1 MEHATPFPEPA
12 PHPEVP
18 PPKLYLT
25 RSCWTVESKYIHVHT
40 YTQNIHN
47 MSFEDLHKQKQGK
60 LTAKVNAICDE
71 FSIDSKKLHELT
83 NYFIESMEKGLSPHH
98 EQQGQ
103 VYKGLPMIPTYVMGK
118 PNGTEQGILLAAD
131 LGGTNFRVCSVDLHG
146 DHTFEL
152 QQLKSK
158 IPEELLEDESVTSNE
173 LFGYLAR
180 RTAVFV
186 KKFHPEYLEGD
197 SQQELRLGFTFSY
210 PVDQTSLSS
219 GTLIRWTKGFKIRDT
234 IGQDVVQLYQH
245 HLDQQGLS
253 MIRVVALANDTVG
266 TFLSH
271 CYGSMNSDSMTTGEI
286 SEPVIGCIFGTGTN
300 GCYMEEIP
308 NIKKLSE
315 EVRETLLKQGKTHM
329 CINTEWGS
337 FDNDLKHLPTTKY
350 DIAID
355 QKYSSNPG
363 FHLFEKR
370 VSGMFLGELL
380 RNVLVD
386 LHAQGLIFSQYS
398 RYEHLPHHLKTP
410 FDLSSEVLSHIEI
423 DDSSKLRETEL
434 SLLQSLRLPT
444 TYAERVEIQ
453 KLVRAI
459 SRRSAYLSAVPIS
472 AILIKT
478 NALNMRY
485 HGEVEIGCDGSVV
498 EYYPGFRSMMRH
510 ALALSPIGPDGER
523 KVHLCIAKDGSGVG
537 AALCALVA

>member
-1 MEHATPFPEPA
+1 
-12 PHPEVP
+12 
-18 PPKLYLT
+18 
-25 RSCWTVESKYIHVHT
+25 
-40 YTQNIHN
+40 
-47 MSFEDLHKQKQGK
+47 MSFEKFHKQNQVQLTKAVDEICQEFVVDEAK
-60 LTAKVNAICDE
+60 LE
-71 FSIDSKKLHELT
+71 ELT
-83 NYFIESMEKGLSPHH
+83 SYFIESMEKGL
-98 EQQGQ
+98 GQ
-103 VYKGLPMIPTYVMGK
+103 KEENAEYKGLPMIPTFVTGK
-118 PNGTEQGILLAAD
+118 PNGTEKGVLLAAD
-131 LGGTNFRVCSVDLHG
+131 LGGTNFRVCSVTLSG
-146 DHTFEL
+146 DHRFSL

-158 IPEELLEDESVTSNE
+158 IPEELLEDEAVTSDE

-180 RTAVFV
+180 RTMVFM
-186 KKFHPEYLEGD
+186 KKFHPEYLQNGEK
-197 SQQELRLGFTFSY
+197 LKLGFTFSY
-210 PVDQTSLSS
+210 PVNQTSLSS
-219 GTLIRWTKGFKIRDT
+219 GTLIRWTKGFKIKDT
-234 IGQDVVQLYQH
+234 IGKDVVDLYQSQ
-245 HLDQQGLS
+245 LESQG
-253 MIRVVALANDTVG
+253 MPMVRVVALANDTVG

-271 CYGSMNSDSMTTGEI
+271 CYCSLNNGSMTSGEI

-300 GCYMEEIP
+300 GCYMEKIE
-308 NIKKLSE
+308 NIKKLSDE
-315 EVRETLLKQGKTHM
+315 QREQLISEGKTEM

-350 DIAID
+350 DVDID
-355 QKYSSNPG
+355 QKFSSNPG

-386 LHAQGLIFSQYS
+386 LHSRRLIFHQYPDTES
-398 RYEHLPHHLKTP
+398 LPHRLRTP

-423 DDSSKLRETEL
+423 DDSSELRETEL

-444 TYAERVEIQ
+444 TYEERVEIQ

-459 SRRSAYLSAVPIS
+459 SRRSAYLAAVPIS

-478 NALNMRY
+478 GALNKRY

>member
-1 MEHATPFPEPA
+1 
-12 PHPEVP
+12 
-18 PPKLYLT
+18 
-25 RSCWTVESKYIHVHT
+25 
-40 YTQNIHN
+40 

-329 CINTEWGS
+329 CINTC
-337 FDNDLKHLPTTKY
+337 
-350 DIAID
+350 
-355 QKYSSNPG
+355 
-363 FHLFEKR
+363 
-370 VSGMFLGELL
+370 LL
-380 RNVLVD
+380 
-386 LHAQGLIFSQYS
+386 YTS
-398 RYEHLPHHLKTP
+398 RC
-410 FDLSSEVLSHIEI
+410 V
-423 DDSSKLRETEL
+423 
-434 SLLQSLRLPT
+434 
-444 TYAERVEIQ
+444 
-453 KLVRAI
+453 
-459 SRRSAYLSAVPIS
+459 
-472 AILIKT
+472 
-478 NALNMRY
+478 
-485 HGEVEIGCDGSVV
+485 
-498 EYYPGFRSMMRH
+498 
-510 ALALSPIGPDGER
+510 
-523 KVHLCIAKDGSGVG
+523 
-537 AALCALVA
+537 